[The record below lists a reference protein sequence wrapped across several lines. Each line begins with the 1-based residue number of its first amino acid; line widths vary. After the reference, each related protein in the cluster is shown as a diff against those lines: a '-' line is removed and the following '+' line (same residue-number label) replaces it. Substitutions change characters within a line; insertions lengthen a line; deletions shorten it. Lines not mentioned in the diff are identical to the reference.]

1 MSGANQEFP
10 QEAREEMLE
19 LARAAVMAAIKGEK
33 LPVAE
38 PKNPQLELER
48 GIFVTLKS
56 RGMLRGCLGRFEADT
71 PLKVLV
77 PEMAAASATQD
88 PRFFGNRITPEEVPG
103 LAIKISVLS
112 PLRKVSSPGEVK
124 VGEHGIQ
131 VRARRASIKGGFATW
146 KSGCYLPEVATDYD
160 MSREEFLSS
169 CCRDKAGLP
178 ADAWQDPETEI
189 LVFTTESF
197 GED

>member
-1 MSGANQEFP
+1 MPETKQEFP
-10 QEAREEMLE
+10 EEAREEMLE
-19 LARAAVMAAIKGEK
+19 LARAAVMAAVKGEK

-88 PRFFGNRITPEEVPG
+88 PRFFGNRITSEEVAQ

-112 PLRKVSSPGEVK
+112 PLRRVSSPDEVT

-131 VRARRASIKGGFATW
+131 VRQGWR
-146 KSGCYLPEVATDYD
+146 SGCYLPEVATDYN

-169 CCRDKAGLP
+169 CCRDKAGMT
-178 ADAWQDPETEI
+178 ADAWKDPNTEI

>member
-1 MSGANQEFP
+1 MTDAKQEFP
-10 QEAREEMLE
+10 QEAREEMLG
-19 LARAAVMAAIKGEK
+19 LARAAVMAAVTGEDI
-33 LPVAE
+33 PEVQ
-38 PKNPQLELER
+38 PRNPQLELER

-77 PEMAAASATQD
+77 PEMSAASATQD

-112 PLRKVSSPGEVK
+112 PLRKVSSPGEVN

-131 VRARRASIKGGFATW
+131 VRRGW
-146 KSGCYLPEVATDYD
+146 KSGCYLPEVATDYN
-160 MSREEFLSS
+160 MSREEFLTS

-178 ADAWQDPETEI
+178 ADAWKDPETEI